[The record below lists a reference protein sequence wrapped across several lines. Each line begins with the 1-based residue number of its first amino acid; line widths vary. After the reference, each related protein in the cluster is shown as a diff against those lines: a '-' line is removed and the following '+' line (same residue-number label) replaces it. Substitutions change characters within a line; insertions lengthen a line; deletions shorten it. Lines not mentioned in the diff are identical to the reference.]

1 MASIPPG
8 QTVRKRIG
16 YWLFGKPDPPP
27 TLDET
32 VLGAEQLLIYA
43 TLHGIEIDPAISSVI
58 VNAVGKPSD
67 EWAAADAGNILN
79 AIAELAA
86 KVAPVTAESFAACR
100 QIARREIRIYT
111 AVAVVLAVIIVV
123 LSIASSITGGL
134 STSITANVASA
145 NQLAVD
151 LHTQLDSTPSPPPTA
166 PGPNKGSTTATPP
179 LAGPPGALS
188 QLQLF
193 AATVRAIR
201 DETAQLNWFMLGR
214 YQDPIVTELKQAPL
228 PGPHASPAPNPYELS
243 PDLPNHLE
251 SLRQTTNRLTAT
263 YQDVREHAKD
273 VQGGVTLWYGAIATI
288 LLPMFYALL
297 GACAY
302 LLRLFSKEL
311 ASGYF
316 SNAYDISARFFV
328 ALIGGIIVGLFSGWT
343 AGVSLSPLALAF
355 LVGYAADIFFTF
367 LENTVQSFKPTT
379 SS

>member
-1 MASIPPG
+1 MAIDNPPAP
-8 QTVRKRIG
+8 TIRKRIG
-16 YWLFGKPDPPP
+16 DLLFGKTDPPP

-32 VLGAEQLLIYA
+32 LDGAEQLLIYA
-43 TLHGIEIDPAISSVI
+43 AQHGIEIDPSISAVI
-58 VNAVGKPSD
+58 IKAAEEKSGIWAQANAGAVLS
-67 EWAAADAGNILN
+67 AVAV
-79 AIAELAA
+79 LAA

-100 QIARREIRIYT
+100 EIARREIRIYT
-111 AVAVVLAVIIVV
+111 AVAVLLASIIVV
-123 LSIASSITGGL
+123 LSIASSVTNGL
-134 STSITANVASA
+134 STSMTANVATA

-151 LHTQLDSTPSPPPTA
+151 LHTQLDSLPTPSPASAPPKKNTVAAA
-166 PGPNKGSTTATPP
+166 PVV
-179 LAGPPGALS
+179 AGPPGALS

-193 AATVRAIR
+193 AATMRAIR
-201 DETAQLNWFMLGR
+201 DETAQLNWFVWGR
-214 YQDPIVTELKQAPL
+214 YQDPTELQAKSAPA
-228 PGPHASPAPNPYELS
+228 PKPHASPTPNPYELS
-243 PDLPNHLE
+243 PDLPNYSE
-251 SLRQTTNRLTAT
+251 SLREETNRLTAT
-263 YQDVREHAKD
+263 YQDVREYAKD

-328 ALIGGIIVGLFSGWT
+328 ALIGGIIVGLFGGWT

-367 LENTVQSFKPTT
+367 LENSVQSFKPT
-379 SS
+379 SK